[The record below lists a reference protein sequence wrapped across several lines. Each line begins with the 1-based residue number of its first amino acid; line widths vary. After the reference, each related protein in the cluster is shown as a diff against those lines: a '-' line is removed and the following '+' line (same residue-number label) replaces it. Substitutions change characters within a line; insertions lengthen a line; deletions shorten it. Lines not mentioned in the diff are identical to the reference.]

1 MHLPSKSQVTLLFGP
16 IGAGKSFI
24 AKQIAQRDGVL
35 YLASDKWFQVLYSPD
50 MPNPPDMSWV
60 MPRIERCERLIWPL
74 TEQASSSDIPVVL
87 DVGMATERSREK
99 FQQLCERSGCQY
111 QFVFVDAP
119 LEVRSQRVRD
129 RNEQASRTGDLY
141 VSDEIFMF
149 TNAQFQPPIATE
161 LDKLSAHML
170 INH

>member
-24 AKQIAQRDGVL
+24 AKQIAQRDGAL
-35 YLASDKWFQVLYSPD
+35 YLASDKWFQALYLPD

-60 MPRIERCERLIWPL
+60 VPRIERCEHLIWTL
-74 TEQASSSDIPVVL
+74 TEQAIASGILVVL
-87 DVGMATERSREK
+87 DVGMATKHAREK
-99 FQQLCERSGCQY
+99 FQNLCKRSGCQY

-129 RNEQASRTGDLY
+129 RNEQAPKTGDLY
-141 VSDEIFMF
+141 VSEAIFAF
-149 TNAQFQPPIATE
+149 TNTQFQPPTATE
-161 LDKLSAHML
+161 ITKLSAQVL